1 MTQPVDRSS
10 HGAVNLTE
18 LLTRVE
24 NDHELLDEL
33 IEIFKEEF
41 PRILLSLQKSIACG
55 NMKDVEAASH
65 AMKGML
71 SGLSVTRAASI
82 ASRLEQLARDGKTSE
97 LTEVLALLEREVN
110 DLLPELDTYTAEKK
124 P

>member
-1 MTQPVDRSS
+1 MTQPVGRSS
-10 HGAVNLTE
+10 QGAVNLTE

-24 NDHELLDEL
+24 NDRDLLDEL

-41 PRILLSLQKSIACG
+41 PRLLQSLQQFIACG
-55 NMKDVEAASH
+55 DMKNVEATSH
-65 AMKGML
+65 ALKGML
-71 SGLSVTRAASI
+71 SGLSVTRAAAI

-97 LTEVLALLEREVN
+97 LTEVLAVLEREVT